1 MTPPNLAATG
11 LVKTLT
17 LTSLAMLAFAG
28 NSLLCRFALADG
40 SIDAASFTTI
50 RLVAGALVLLA
61 VGALTRSGVAPGRGD
76 ALSAAML
83 FLYAI
88 CFSLAYDFLT
98 ASTGALVLFS
108 AVQFT
113 MLLMGVREGE
123 RPGARFWSGF
133 ALALGGLI
141 HLLSPGLAAPAP
153 IGAASMAIA
162 GIAWGIY
169 SLRGRGAGNPL
180 ALTRDNF
187 VLSVPLALA
196 TSAILGGRMHAT
208 TSGIVLAA
216 ISGALTSGLGYVIWY
231 AALKGLGAT
240 RAAIVQLSVPAITAL
255 GAVLLLAEPLSVR
268 LLVASAAILGGI
280 ALALR
285 YSGSAR
291 HRTRCT

>member
-1 MTPPNLAATG
+1 ML
-11 LVKTLT
+11 KTLT

-28 NSLLCRFALADG
+28 NSLLCRFALADQ

-50 RLVAGALVLLA
+50 RLVAGALVLLG
-61 VGALTRSGVAPGRGD
+61 VSALRQSGSAPWRGD
-76 ALSAAML
+76 WLSGAML

-123 RPGARFWSGF
+123 RPGVRFWDGF

-141 HLLSPGLAAPAP
+141 YLLSPGLSAPP
-153 IGAASMAIA
+153 PMGAALMAIA

-187 VLSVPLALA
+187 VLAVPLALVA
-196 TSAILGGRMHAT
+196 SAILWSRMHAS
-208 TSGIVLAA
+208 TSGIALAA

-231 AALKGLGAT
+231 AALRSLGAT

-255 GAVLLLAEPLSVR
+255 GAVLLLAEPLSLR
-268 LLVASAAILGGI
+268 LLVSSAAILGGI

-285 YSGSAR
+285 F
-291 HRTRCT
+291 HRA

>member
-1 MTPPNLAATG
+1 MAPPNVPAG
-11 LVKTLT
+11 VRVKTLM

-61 VGALTRSGVAPGRGD
+61 VGAFMQSGSAPRRGD
-76 ALSAAML
+76 WLSASML

-123 RPGARFWSGF
+123 RPGGRFWSGF
-133 ALALGGLI
+133 ALALGGFVY
-141 HLLSPGLAAPAP
+141 LLSPGLAAPPP
-153 IGAASMAIA
+153 IGAASMAVA

-169 SLRGRGAGNPL
+169 SLRGRGAGSPL
-180 ALTRDNF
+180 TLTRDNF

-196 TSAILGGRMHAT
+196 TSAILWGRMHAT
-208 TSGIVLAA
+208 PSGIMLAA

-268 LLVASAAILGGI
+268 LLVSSAAILGGI

-285 YSGSAR
+285 W
-291 HRTRCT
+291 HRT